1 MLGRWKP
8 GERAYI
14 DAGVQRQPHGPFSPD
29 PGRGT
34 SRLHNFSAG
43 LVALALLVAPD
54 ADKTDCGTIANRYTG
69 AVAKVVEALRG
80 YAKCV
85 STSDQRNDCAAEMQA
100 LDDAHDDFA
109 DAVADAKTC
118 R

>member
-14 DAGVQRQPHGPFSPD
+14 DAWAERQPHGPFCPIRA
-29 PGRGT
+29 GGK
-34 SRLHNFSAG
+34 SRLHTLSAG

-54 ADKTDCGTIANRYTG
+54 TDKADCGAIANRYTA
-69 AVAKVVEALRG
+69 AVGRVVDAMQN

-85 STSDQRNDCAAEMQA
+85 SASDKRDDCAAEMQA
-100 LDDAHDDFA
+100 LDNAHDDFA
-109 DAVADAKTC
+109 EAVADAKSC
-118 R
+118 Q

>member
-1 MLGRWKP
+1 MLGRWKL

-54 ADKTDCGTIANRYTG
+54 ADKTDCGTIANRYTA
-69 AVAKVVEALRG
+69 AVAKVVETEQD

-85 STSDQRNDCAAEMQA
+85 AASEKRDDCAAEMLA
-100 LDDAHDDFA
+100 LDNAHDDFA
-109 DAVADAKTC
+109 EAVSDAKSC
-118 R
+118 Q

>member
-14 DAGVQRQPHGPFSPD
+14 DAGAERQPHGPFSPD
-29 PGRGT
+29 PGRGK

-54 ADKTDCGTIANRYTG
+54 ADKADCGTIANRYTA
-69 AVAKVVEALRG
+69 AVSRVVDAMQS

-85 STSDQRNDCAAEMQA
+85 AASEKRDDCATEMLA
-100 LDDAHDDFA
+100 LDNAHDDFA
-109 DAVADAKTC
+109 EAVSDAKSC
-118 R
+118 Q